1 MVMLA
6 ILLWGSVWGI
16 TGMVL
21 AVPITAVIRIYL
33 ENVEHPLTRYLAL
46 SLGGKPAG
54 LSRSASSSDTSTGLV
69 FGATLPEEAQAHED
83 RQRLLEGRDATSLV

>member
-33 ENVEHPLTRYLAL
+33 ENIEHPLTRYLAL
-46 SLGGKPAG
+46 SLGGKPVG
-54 LSRSASSSDTSTGLV
+54 MSRSASSTDTSQLV
-69 FGATLPEEAQAHED
+69 STDYLQLD
-83 RQRLLEGRDATSLV
+83 RQRLLLEDRGATTLV